1 MIERLKDLIKVIL
14 MIGLC
19 IVSIIFIY
27 KAEEKIILSNHNTIY
42 SHDTIPSIPAFM
54 TLTAEEGLI
63 DALEY
68 YNIQHSNIVY
78 AQALLETGNF
88 KSAGCLEYNNLFGL
102 YNSRINEY
110 YKFNHWSESVVF
122 YKEQI
127 QKRYKPPED
136 YYTFLQRI
144 GYAEDPKY
152 IYKLKQIVNSNDE
165 RTSLGGG
172 KNYS

>member
-54 TLTAEEGLI
+54 TLTVEEGLI

-88 KSAGCLEYNNLFGL
+88 KSVGCLEYNNLFGL

-152 IYKLKQIVNSNDE
+152 IYKLKQIINSNDKRRGFKE
-165 RTSLGGG
+165 S
-172 KNYS
+172 KSNS